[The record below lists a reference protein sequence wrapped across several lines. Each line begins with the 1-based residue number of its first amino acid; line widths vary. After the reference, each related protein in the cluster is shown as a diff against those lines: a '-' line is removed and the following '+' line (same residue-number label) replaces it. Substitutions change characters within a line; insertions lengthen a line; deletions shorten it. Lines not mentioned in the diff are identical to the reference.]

1 MDFRAKV
8 VKKVTRVLPALLP
21 LGCGRKKEKVFA
33 HHLQGCKKL
42 LFYDPCVE
50 QALAD
55 GGRFVARNGVK
66 KTRLQ
71 FCKPYSTSIFFIFY
85 MKVEEKKG
93 TKVAKLGRTSYP
105 NEAPL
110 VFSDEHAFPFYFY
123 RMTKVKTFCSLLLLN
138 FGCV

>member
-1 MDFRAKV
+1 MSARFRYLDFRAKV

-66 KTRLQ
+66 KKRDCNFVSRTLRV
-71 FCKPYSTSIFFIFY
+71 FFSSST
-85 MKVEEKKG
+85 
-93 TKVAKLGRTSYP
+93 
-105 NEAPL
+105 
-110 VFSDEHAFPFYFY
+110 
-123 RMTKVKTFCSLLLLN
+123 
-138 FGCV
+138 